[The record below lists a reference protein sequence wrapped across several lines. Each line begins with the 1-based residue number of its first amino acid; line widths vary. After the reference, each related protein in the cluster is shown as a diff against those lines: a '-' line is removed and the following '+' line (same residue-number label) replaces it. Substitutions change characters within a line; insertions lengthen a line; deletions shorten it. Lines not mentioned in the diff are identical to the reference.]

1 MIPEKIGRYQIKEQ
15 LGRGGMSVVYRAYD
29 PLFERDVTLKLMS
42 VDLLGQPDF
51 HTRFLQEAKTI
62 AALDH
67 PAIVPV
73 YDLGEEAGR
82 PYFVMRYM
90 TAGSLAEKLT
100 DGPLSL
106 ADAARIL
113 TRLAPALDEAHAQ
126 GIIHRDLKPSNVLFD
141 QWQEAYI
148 ADFGIAKLSEST
160 QHLTQTGAIVGTPA
174 YMSPE
179 QIQGDVVLDGRS
191 DIYTLGIMLFEMLTG
206 SHPYETDTPIAVA
219 VKHISA
225 PVPRLIDIAPD
236 LPADCQAVLDK
247 AMAKDRA
254 ARYPTAVSLA
264 EAVEAL
270 VAPPAVTQ
278 PTQPLTQ
285 TGRYTAVSR
294 YIWLLPVA
302 VVSLLLLALLVNN
315 SSPFSPEQ
323 PPLSEIAEPA
333 AAVDTPASPTNRPTQ
348 TATARPSH
356 TPTTLPTLAVTD
368 ITPSPTPT
376 LTPTPTATPTVT
388 PVGATTVTT
397 TVTTTA
403 VAQEGASLFSH
414 PDAQSTEIT
423 IVSPGDSVSIIGR
436 APEGQWLYVLSEDW
450 WLGYA
455 FAPRFEWHGRFE
467 DLPIIEPDS

>member
-73 YDLGEEAGR
+73 YDLGEEAGQ

-90 TAGSLAEKLT
+90 TAGSLAEKLAT
-100 DGPLSL
+100 GPLSL
-106 ADAARIL
+106 AEAARIL
-113 TRLAPALDEAHAQ
+113 TRLAPALDEAHVQ
-126 GIIHRDLKPSNVLFD
+126 GIVHRDLKPSNVLFD

-148 ADFGIAKLSEST
+148 ADFGIAKLSENS

-225 PVPRLIDIAPD
+225 PVPRLIDLDPD
-236 LPADCQAVLDK
+236 LPAGCQAVLDK
-247 AMAKDRA
+247 AMAKDRE

-264 EAVEAL
+264 KAVEAL
-270 VAPPAVTQ
+270 VAPPPTVPA
-278 PTQPLTQ
+278 TQPLKKRA
-285 TGRYTAVSR
+285 GWKTAVSG
-294 YIWLLPVA
+294 YVWVLPVLLIG
-302 VVSLLLLALLVNN
+302 LLLLTLLTNN
-315 SSPFSPEQ
+315 S
-323 PPLSEIAEPA
+323 PA
-333 AAVDTPASPTNRPTQ
+333 ASNSDQAHNESEQITTSAALTTATATATSRPTQ
-348 TATARPSH
+348 TATTSPSH
-356 TPTTLPTLAVTD
+356 TPTATSTLTATVVALPPTA
-368 ITPSPTPT
+368 
-376 LTPTPTATPTVT
+376 TPTPTATRALT
-388 PVGATTVTT
+388 P
-397 TVTTTA
+397 TA
-403 VAQEGASLFSH
+403 VVQEAASLFSY
-414 PDAQSTEIT
+414 PDAQSTEIA
-423 IVSPGDSVSIIGR
+423 IVSPGESVSIIGR